1 MFFTNKHTKP
11 LYDRMAQLKSAF
23 ENNYKDNA
31 HAAFKDVNEM
41 FAELKASGKV
51 SKREAAKIQAEIDEY
66 TKKLDGYTHYNHIGW

>member
-11 LYDRMAQLKSAF
+11 IYDRMDQLKCAF

-31 HAAFKDVNEM
+31 HAAYKDVVQM
-41 FAELKASGKV
+41 FAEVQAQGKV
-51 SKREAAKIQAEIDEY
+51 SKKETAKIQAKIDEY